1 MGKNMR
7 ETYRRQTN
15 DGIADV
21 FRHLREG
28 NLHYDNGKHNGAKS
42 LKAERRVLEFLW
54 RLTSKEVISDTTGM
68 EPNQNQMNSIRK
80 KQWLTQNRR
89 KDDVSTLERQ
99 MTSYTYEVDWD

>member
-1 MGKNMR
+1 MR

-42 LKAERRVLEFLW
+42 LK
-54 RLTSKEVISDTTGM
+54 
-68 EPNQNQMNSIRK
+68 QN
-80 KQWLTQNRR
+80 
-89 KDDVSTLERQ
+89 DVCLNF
-99 MTSYTYEVDWD
+99 YGG